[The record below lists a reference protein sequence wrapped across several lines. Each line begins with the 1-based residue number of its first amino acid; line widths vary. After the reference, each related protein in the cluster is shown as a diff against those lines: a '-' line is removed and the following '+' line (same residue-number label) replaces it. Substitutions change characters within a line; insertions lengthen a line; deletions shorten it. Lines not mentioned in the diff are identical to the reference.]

1 MDVLVADFR
10 DVIEPASRQIIALLS
25 HSDLKVRR
33 TGADALSNLSGH
45 GNPSIF

>member
-25 HSDLKVRR
+25 RSDFKTRMA
-33 TGADALSNLSGH
+33 GADALSKLSGH